1 MRTNR
6 PPCEKNCP
14 ERTAECRKTCERW
27 KAYWEKKA
35 EEYIFRIRWGVERF
49 GRFNFGVKPT
59 VFISGDV
66 LAVIGRVTEE
76 IQCLYP
82 GNKYLICGCPLKIT
96 TGENELYIALDLLG
110 GFLDNE

>member
-1 MRTNR
+1 MKDKDTFD
-6 PPCEKNCP
+6 PYDVKAGDAWEKD
-14 ERTAECRKTCERW
+14 K
-27 KAYWEKKA
+27 KKA

-49 GRFNFGVKPT
+49 GRFTKSVKPT
-59 VFISGDV
+59 VFMSGDV

-76 IQCLYP
+76 IQCFYP

-110 GFLDNE
+110 SFLDNEKR